1 MFGLSPMEVMFIGAL
16 AVLLFGSN
24 LPKVAR
30 SMGQSLSQFKK
41 GMQDLKD
48 ELNVADTNRPQ
59 QIRRYHE
66 IDDRD
71 EPTAPK
77 FEPPTAEP
85 TLEEPAGGS
94 PTLAEISATEA
105 PAAEASVQA

>member
-1 MFGLSPMEVMFIGAL
+1 MFGLSPVEVMVIGVV

-24 LPKVAR
+24 LPSVAR
-30 SMGQSLSQFKK
+30 SMGKSMSQFKK

-48 ELNVADTNRPQ
+48 ELNVADSRPQ

-77 FEPPTAEP
+77 FEPPTGEP
-85 TLEEPAGGS
+85 SLEEPTA
-94 PTLAEISATEA
+94 EA
-105 PAAEASVQA
+105 PALAESRTAEAPAQV

>member
-1 MFGLSPMEVMFIGAL
+1 MFGLSPVEVMVIGVV

-24 LPKVAR
+24 LPSVAR
-30 SMGQSLSQFKK
+30 SMGKSMSQFKK

-48 ELNVADTNRPQ
+48 ELNVADSRPQ

-85 TLEEPAGGS
+85 TLEDPANES
-94 PTLAEISATEA
+94 PALAESRTAEA
-105 PAAEASVQA
+105 PVQA

>member
-1 MFGLSPMEVMFIGAL
+1 MLGLSPVEVMVIGVV

-24 LPKVAR
+24 LPSVAR
-30 SMGQSLSQFKK
+30 SMGKSMSQFKK

-48 ELNVADTNRPQ
+48 ELNVADSRPQ

-85 TLEEPAGGS
+85 SLEEPTA
-94 PTLAEISATEA
+94 EA
-105 PAAEASVQA
+105 PALAESRTAEAPVQA